1 MNVYKELVEIDEM
14 KEKNSD
20 LKDKILDYYN
30 NNPKECNSLL
40 KELVSI
46 DEELNDLEKTFKKIE
61 NEVY

>member
-30 NNPKECNSLL
+30 NMIWKKLL
-40 KELVSI
+40 K
-46 DEELNDLEKTFKKIE
+46 K
-61 NEVY
+61 